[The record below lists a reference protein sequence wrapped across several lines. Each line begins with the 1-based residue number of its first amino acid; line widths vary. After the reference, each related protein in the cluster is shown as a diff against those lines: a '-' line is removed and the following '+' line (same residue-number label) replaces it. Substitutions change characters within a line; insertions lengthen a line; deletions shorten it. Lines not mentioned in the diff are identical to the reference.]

1 MTFTSPGSYRPRFVI
16 SLVLLLIAAILLPA
30 TLSADPVKPTSND
43 RLITLSVVKLLQLK
57 HLSRHEL
64 NDEISERF
72 IQTYFKM
79 LDPGKMYFYQSDVD
93 EFMKQKDQLDD
104 MTRNGDITFAY
115 NVFHRFLQRV
125 DERLQTADEL
135 LQAEHDF
142 NIDEDIVRD
151 REDADYPKT
160 PEEARELWR
169 KRVKYDLLRL
179 RVDKK
184 KPLTGKEAIAKL
196 EQRYASRARMMHQY
210 SNDDLLELYLTA
222 MTSSYDPHT
231 SYMSPSTLENFE
243 IAMSLELEGIG
254 ASLQSDDDGTTVIKN
269 IIPGGAADKQ
279 GELKIEDHIVGVG
292 QGDDGEFTDIV
303 NMKLTDVVKLI
314 RGPRGTIVRLQVNPA
329 DESGQKVVKITRE
342 KIELKDSEAR
352 GEIVEEGKKP
362 DGQPFKIG
370 VIDLP
375 SFYMDMEG
383 ARLGLPDFKS
393 TTRDVEKIL
402 ADFKAKGVDAVVLD
416 LRLNGGGSLTEAIN
430 LTGLFIDRGP
440 VVQVKG
446 LGGYILYEDREP
458 GVAWSGPLVVLTS
471 KFSAS
476 ASEIL
481 AGAIQDYNRGLIVGD
496 YSTHGKGTVQSLHD
510 LARELRI
517 INMPTAPKLGALK
530 ITMQQFYR
538 PNGDST
544 QNRGVLADVELPS
557 ITTHWDVGE
566 ADLDYPVA
574 FDRLDPTDFQKLNS
588 VSKPLCKKLEEL
600 SRNRL
605 ASSPEWQKE
614 INKIEKYKEQKDR
627 KTITLNEAKYRAQRD
642 ELSSDEEEKEKK
654 AEELNNPNKPVVERN
669 YYMNEA
675 LAITVDFVS
684 LLNGLPIDPRN
695 GIAKSAAA
703 PAVPQPA
710 AVQQP

>member
-1 MTFTSPGSYRPRFVI
+1 MRFSPAGLARPR
-16 SLVLLLIAAILLPA
+16 LVFPAALLLLTAIVLPA
-30 TLSADPVKPTSND
+30 SLQADPVGPTAND
-43 RLITLSVVKLLQLK
+43 RYITLSVVHLLKQK

-64 NDEISERF
+64 DDEISERF
-72 IQTYFKM
+72 IGTYLKM
-79 LDPGKMYFYQSDVD
+79 LDPGKMYFYQADVD

-104 MTRNGDITFAY
+104 SARRGDIGFAY
-115 NVFHRFLQRV
+115 DVYKRFLQRV
-125 DERLQTADEL
+125 DEHVKTADEL
-135 LQAEHDF
+135 LQADYDF
-142 NIDEDIVRD
+142 NVDEEIVRD

-184 KPLTGKEAIAKL
+184 KPLVGKEAIDKL
-196 EQRYASRARMMHQY
+196 KQRYASRARQMHQY

-254 ASLQSDDDGTTVIKN
+254 ASLQSDDDGTTVIKK
-269 IIPGGAADKQ
+269 IIPGGAADKN
-279 GELKIEDHIVGVG
+279 GDLKLEDRIVGVG
-292 QGDDGEFTDIV
+292 QGDDGEFVDVV

-314 RGPRGTIVRLQVNPA
+314 RGKRNTVVRLQVNPA

-362 DGQPFKIG
+362 DGTPFKIG

-393 TTRDVEKIL
+393 TTRDVQRIL
-402 ADFKAKGVDAVVLD
+402 DDFKAKNVDAVVLD

-496 YSTHGKGTVQSLHD
+496 RSTHGKGTVQSLHD
-510 LARELRI
+510 LARELHI
-517 INMPTAPKLGALK
+517 FNIPLGALK

-557 ITTHWDVGE
+557 VTTYWDVGE

-574 FDRLDPTDFQKLNS
+574 FDRLDATDFQKLDY
-588 VSKPLCKKLEEL
+588 VSKPLCQKLEQL
-600 SRNRL
+600 SRKRL
-605 ASSPEWQKE
+605 ADSQEWQKE
-614 INKIEKYKEQKDR
+614 ISKIEKYKEQKDR

-642 ELSSDEEEKEKK
+642 ELSSDEEKEKK
-654 AEELNNPNKPVVERN
+654 AEELNDPNRPVVERD

-675 LAITVDFVS
+675 LAVTVDFVR
-684 LLNGLPIDPRN
+684 LMNGLPLDQHR
-695 GIAKSAAA
+695 GIAKSA
-703 PAVPQPA
+703 PKTPA
-710 AVQQP
+710 AQQEALQQTP